1 MMMEITPYACNV
13 ITLGFKIFN
22 QIMPLVKIVLKKQM
36 KIAPHVMQRHFV
48 FYIAVQVQL
57 DNASVI

>member
-1 MMMEITPYACNV
+1 
-13 ITLGFKIFN
+13 
-22 QIMPLVKIVLKKQM
+22 MPLVKIVLKKQI
-36 KIAPHVMQRHFV
+36 KIAPHVTQRHFV